1 MDTLPAQSDLRS
13 FGTIHEEVF
22 IVNIDELCRAVV
34 SDGGQCRAT
43 TKYGD

>member
-1 MDTLPAQSDLRS
+1 MHTLPAQSDLRG

-34 SDGGQCRAT
+34 SDGGQCRAAT
-43 TKYGD
+43 EYCD